1 MIGKSMEKALND
13 QFIMEL
19 ESSNLYLSM
28 CSYFIDKDLDG
39 FANFY
44 RLQAHEE
51 YDHAMRIFDYV
62 HEVDGKIE
70 MRAIA
75 AIQTSFNSNE
85 EVLKITLDHEKKVSK
100 SIYDLVAQSL
110 DERDYATHTM
120 LQWFITE
127 QVEEESLIKGYL
139 QKVRM
144 VGESNS
150 ALYLLN
156 EELGQRKAETPDSSK

>member
-1 MIGKSMEKALND
+1 MISKSMEKALND
-13 QFIMEL
+13 QFNMEL

-44 RLQAHEE
+44 RLQAMEEHE
-51 YDHAMRIFDYV
+51 HAMRIFDYV

-70 MRAIA
+70 MRSIS
-75 AIQTSFNSNE
+75 TVETEFESNE
-85 EVLKITLDHEKKVSK
+85 EVLRITLDHEKKVSK
-100 SIYDLVAQSL
+100 SIYDLVGQAL
-110 DERDYATHTM
+110 EEKDYATHSM
-120 LQWFITE
+120 LQWFVSE
-127 QVEEESLIKGYL
+127 QVEEEALIKSYL

-144 VGESNS
+144 VGDSNS

-156 EELGQRKAETPDSSK
+156 EELGQRKAEPSQG